1 MSATED
7 SMIVLSSQ
15 RLTSQPLQIRLLRL
29 AQASSAQLEDDLHC
43 DLQTFD
49 LEKAPPYRCV
59 TYCWGKSEWCPIGVT
74 SPSSPDKSMNYRV
87 TKNLLRCLQQLR
99 ESVKQGLLPEGFLWV
114 DAICINQNDDIE
126 KLDQIENMGAIYSGA
141 QLVIAWL
148 GWDFDRRGDATD
160 QEADAEL
167 MDEDP
172 ADRAI
177 VAIREIA
184 VALRSWSAA
193 GGEVWGAQLSSLP
206 FDDKRCYEMLRLRPV
221 PRRTW
226 NAIAIFLK
234 REWWSRAWVCQE
246 VILARGLTLLCGS
259 HSLEFDDILQTCIF
273 LHASDWYVPLQIYT
287 STQLGRG
294 TIGGQCLYFGAAR
307 TLFTPASANLAV
319 YGPADNQRVRDLF
332 DDDRERLT
340 LLVTRVKIYK
350 TSEPRDKVL
359 VPLAL
364 ERHVKGA
371 AQDLSPLKAHDANVR
386 SLYVQ
391 MTAHLLTMSSGLALL
406 SHVEDGSLRKLE
418 DLPSWCPDYSVSVF
432 SPPFGDMVSNWYDA
446 LPLREKSCC
455 VDIATQTL
463 TLEGHA
469 VDKISRLG
477 PSVLS
482 ASAKDFL
489 EFCLTLN
496 ITYHNKQDRVEAL
509 WRTLIADHLSD
520 VSPLPAGVS
529 ALFAAWLLHSVA
541 NSILGNNDTDGP
553 PPHKDWSDWS
563 CFDELRG
570 SSAAATAIIPS
581 TTELAAHTELMRA
594 RRVESKDGVPEA
606 KELRGPHDAYQ
617 SSFMWVGGRI
627 LFVTASGSIGLAPP
641 ATKVGD
647 QAWLVSG
654 AKVPFILR
662 PAEDGSH
669 HKLVG
674 EAYVHGYMHGEAVER
689 MQNAQFQKVM
699 LR

>member
-1 MSATED
+1 
-7 SMIVLSSQ
+7 MIGLYPQ

-29 AQASSAQLEDDLHC
+29 ALAPSTQSEDNVHC

-74 SPSSPDKSMNYRV
+74 SPSSPDKSLNYRV

-99 ESVKQGLLPEGFLWV
+99 ESMKQDLLPEGFLWV
-114 DAICINQNDDIE
+114 DAICINQSDDIE

-148 GWDFDRRGDATD
+148 GWDSDRRGDATD

-167 MDEDP
+167 MDEDS

-193 GGEVWGAQLSSLP
+193 GGEVWSAQLSSLP
-206 FDDKRCYEMLRLRPV
+206 FDDKRCYEMLGLRPV
-221 PRRTW
+221 PRCTW
-226 NAIAIFLK
+226 NAIAIFLR

-246 VILARGLTLLCGS
+246 VILARSLTLLCGS
-259 HSLEFDDILQTCIF
+259 HSLEFDDILQACIF
-273 LHASDWYVPLQIYT
+273 LHASDWYVPLQKYA
-287 STQLGRG
+287 STQLGHG

-307 TLFTPASANLAV
+307 TLFAPASDDLAV
-319 YGPADNQRVRDLF
+319 YGPADNQRVRDIYN
-332 DDDRERLT
+332 DDRERLT

-364 ERHVKGA
+364 ERYVKRA
-371 AQDLSPLKAHDANVR
+371 VQDVSPLKAHGANVR

-391 MTAHLLTMSSGLALL
+391 MTAHLLSISSNLTLL
-406 SHVEDGSLRKLE
+406 SHVEDGSLRKLN

-432 SPPFGDMVSNWYDA
+432 FPPFGDMVSNWYDA
-446 LPLREKSCC
+446 LPSREKSCR
-455 VDIATQTL
+455 VDIDTQTL

-469 VDKISRLG
+469 LGTISRLG
-477 PSVLS
+477 PSVLN

-496 ITYHNKQDRVEAL
+496 ITYHNGQDRVEAL
-509 WRTLIADHLSD
+509 WRTLAADHLSD
-520 VSPLPAGVS
+520 TSPLPAKVS
-529 ALFAAWLLHSVA
+529 ALFSAWLLHSA
-541 NSILGNNDTDGP
+541 SPILGNSDMDDL
-553 PPHKDWSDWS
+553 PPHQDWSDWS

-570 SSAAATAIIPS
+570 SSAAATALIPS
-581 TTELAAHTELMRA
+581 TAELAAHTEPIRA
-594 RRVESKDGVPEA
+594 RLAGSKDGVPEA
-606 KELRGPHDAYQ
+606 KELRASHDAHMYQ
-617 SSFMWVGGRI
+617 SAFIWVGGRI

-641 ATKVGD
+641 STKVGD
-647 QAWLVSG
+647 QVWLLSG

-662 PAEDGSH
+662 PVEGGRH
-669 HKLVG
+669 HTLVG
-674 EAYVHGYMHGEAVER
+674 ETYVHGYMHGESLKSIQDAH
-689 MQNAQFQKVM
+689 FQEVV